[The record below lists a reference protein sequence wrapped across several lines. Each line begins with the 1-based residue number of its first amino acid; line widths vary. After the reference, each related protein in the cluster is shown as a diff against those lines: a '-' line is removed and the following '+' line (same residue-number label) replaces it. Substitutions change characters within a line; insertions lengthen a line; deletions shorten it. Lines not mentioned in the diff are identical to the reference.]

1 MHRLRIGIFLSCL
14 IALSCSHKD
23 DAIEIQFWNF
33 GGTPSFLEWVRNR
46 VDTFNKTRP
55 GVRVVISDKSWNMIR
70 EILYANYSAG
80 TAPDV
85 MTLHANEAADYG
97 EAGFFYPINTF
108 PDFEQVKKWYQ
119 PNLIE
124 STRYKGNYYGLP
136 GSAIAFVLVCNKA
149 LFDAEGIA
157 PPKTWSQF
165 REAARRLTKDTD
177 GDGSIDQYGLVLM
190 GGDKGGFAYRLAPFI
205 LKAGGHILSDDLRTV
220 AFDSPRGIAA
230 LKLFADMY
238 QIDHSITP
246 GFLAYTMTEISDL
259 FCSNKVAMSIE
270 GPWYEV
276 VIAEKCPGKEF
287 YTVPVPVPDDLID
300 QYDTMPTLQDMVMYP
315 INTHTKHPSEAW
327 EFVKFLRNEEAD
339 MSWVRVVMG
348 GVATTVHALNSP
360 EAASRKDWQVYKNE
374 LAHALPW
381 PPHPVINPIAKNAIT
396 PYCERAI
403 VGEITPSVAM
413 EEAAKEAQAML
424 EGRK

>member
-1 MHRLRIGIFLSCL
+1 
-14 IALSCSHKD
+14 
-23 DAIEIQFWNF
+23 
-33 GGTPSFLEWVRNR
+33 
-46 VDTFNKTRP
+46 
-55 GVRVVISDKSWNMIR
+55 
-70 EILYANYSAG
+70 
-80 TAPDV
+80 
-85 MTLHANEAADYG
+85 
-97 EAGFFYPINTF
+97 
-108 PDFEQVKKWYQ
+108 
-119 PNLIE
+119 
-124 STRYKGNYYGLP
+124 
-136 GSAIAFVLVCNKA
+136 
-149 LFDAEGIA
+149 
-157 PPKTWSQF
+157 
-165 REAARRLTKDTD
+165 
-177 GDGSIDQYGLVLM
+177 M